1 MDFGKTNSRYPLE
14 VLIPPKC
21 YILYA
26 TTALVLFWK
35 LEKSFHFSLK
45 TKNIYETK
53 IYPIF
58 TNLLSQK
65 PGIFKKRS
73 LSVNVTNYYS
83 ICKSFSTVT
92 YKLRKIQ
99 QIYTLE
105 VINYILFVF
114 KFEISIQQLVL
125 ESWNFGFITHSRSS
139 F

>member
-53 IYPIF
+53 IYPILQICYPR
-58 TNLLSQK
+58 NL
-65 PGIFKKRS
+65 G
-73 LSVNVTNYYS
+73 YS
-83 ICKSFSTVT
+83 
-92 YKLRKIQ
+92 RK
-99 QIYTLE
+99 E
-105 VINYILFVF
+105 VYL
-114 KFEISIQQLVL
+114 
-125 ESWNFGFITHSRSS
+125 
-139 F
+139 